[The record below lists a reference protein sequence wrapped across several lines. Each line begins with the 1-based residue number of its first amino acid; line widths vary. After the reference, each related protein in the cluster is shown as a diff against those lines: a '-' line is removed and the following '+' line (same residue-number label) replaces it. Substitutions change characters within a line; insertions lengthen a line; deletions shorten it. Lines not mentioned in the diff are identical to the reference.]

1 MNCRC
6 QNSFLL
12 FCRFSVV
19 SEKIVASFRSHVA
32 CRFHPLEGLRH
43 KVQEI
48 MLISRIFKSNN
59 RLVFVKFDKKSSE
72 ATFCPFN
79 KYENF
84 DL

>member
-1 MNCRC
+1 
-6 QNSFLL
+6 
-12 FCRFSVV
+12 
-19 SEKIVASFRSHVA
+19 
-32 CRFHPLEGLRH
+32 
-43 KVQEI
+43 

-84 DL
+84 DLYRDVIELCRT